1 MALPCR
7 SSAKRHCLSLQ
18 EYLEDLLSKLSQ
30 AAQHHPADLKLG
42 SPLLMSLLPDRW
54 AATHPMHVH
63 RHRLNER
70 IVRAETMQ
78 YLRLQA
84 GLAGHHPYAHANG
97 LATVAP

>member
-18 EYLEDLLSKLSQ
+18 EYLEDVLSKLSQ

-54 AATHPMHVH
+54 AAS
-63 RHRLNER
+63 
-70 IVRAETMQ
+70 
-78 YLRLQA
+78 
-84 GLAGHHPYAHANG
+84 
-97 LATVAP
+97 